1 MLTLTDHAQTALARF
16 IKGSDKPLK
25 GLRVQVTSGGC
36 SGLQYSMSLE
46 AAPHEDD
53 LVVECGQAELYID
66 ARSVD
71 LLKGTTIDF
80 VDCLDGSGFTFQNP
94 NAAERCSCGKSF
106 GA

>member
-1 MLTLTDHAQTALARF
+1 MLTLTDRAQTALARF
-16 IKGSDKPLK
+16 FASSDKPLK

-36 SGLQYSMSLE
+36 SGLVYSMSLE

-53 LVVECGQAELYID
+53 LVVESGQAELYVD
-66 ARSVD
+66 PRSID

-80 VDCLDGSGFTFQNP
+80 VDCLEGSGFTFENP